1 MGTHYARAET
11 DRDEERKR
19 DPVKC
24 KLHDARRLATRKGL
38 PKCHVMEQLQD
49 HGRPNT
55 RFVSNR
61 TRGNFVADNVAVQC
75 SEFIDLP
82 VGIDNKTSFDL
93 TELNILNQP
102 DLTSFFTDHIVIDES
117 ESNSLEQRTV
127 LQGES
132 AEWLK
137 QHQFRLTASNF
148 GKVNSRIQRQIQ
160 KRLLAEKSLTWKT
173 AVEMALAMEVADK
186 QAKNFRNSPADG
198 GIHRVRSP
206 HPLKAIKPKRP
217 CGRTQPV
224 LYVDDDILQKEPNDN
239 FKLFHLHQEKP
250 EPSIMVPVKVNRVS
264 HSMELDTGAS
274 VSIMSEEACRRRF
287 PKVPLEESQIKL
299 KTYTGEALEIIGQA
313 LVEVTY

>member
-1 MGTHYARAET
+1 MVY
-11 DRDEERKR
+11 
-19 DPVKC
+19 
-24 KLHDARRLATRKGL
+24 
-38 PKCHVMEQLQD
+38 QLQD

-102 DLTSFFTDHIVIDES
+102 DLTFFFTDHIVIDES

-148 GKVNSRIQRQIQ
+148 GKVNSRIQR
-160 KRLLAEKSLTWKT
+160 
-173 AVEMALAMEVADK
+173 
-186 QAKNFRNSPADG
+186 
-198 GIHRVRSP
+198 
-206 HPLKAIKPKRP
+206 
-217 CGRTQPV
+217 
-224 LYVDDDILQKEPNDN
+224 Y
-239 FKLFHLHQEKP
+239 
-250 EPSIMVPVKVNRVS
+250 
-264 HSMELDTGAS
+264 
-274 VSIMSEEACRRRF
+274 
-287 PKVPLEESQIKL
+287 
-299 KTYTGEALEIIGQA
+299 
-313 LVEVTY
+313 